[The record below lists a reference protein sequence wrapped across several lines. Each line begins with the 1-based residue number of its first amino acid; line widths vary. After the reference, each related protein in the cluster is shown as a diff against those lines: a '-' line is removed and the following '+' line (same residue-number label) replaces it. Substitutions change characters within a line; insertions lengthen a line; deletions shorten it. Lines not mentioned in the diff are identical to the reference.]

1 MSLKEPARVV
11 WQAGDCQHHGYQAE
25 GVLVFDGELY
35 VLVALGNGATE
46 PHHRLGLV
54 TGHSQP
60 RQIQHAQHILSMLI
74 ARLCRLCE
82 LIHRTPPLRYSL
94 PSR

>member
-46 PHHRLGLV
+46 PHHRLGL
-54 TGHSQP
+54 GHGALSAP
-60 RQIQHAQHILSMLI
+60 SDTACPAYTEHAD
-74 ARLCRLCE
+74 C
-82 LIHRTPPLRYSL
+82 PSL
-94 PSR
+94 PIV